1 MQPTPPFDALIF
13 DCDGTLVDS
22 ETPGLDVLHEEATRL
37 GVALTRTEAD
47 TLFRG
52 RRMAGCIDTIARRLP
67 SLQGPGVTPADR
79 QAFELQFTRHI
90 RLTMAARFQ
99 RGLLPL
105 PGAHALLHALQAQ
118 AVPFC
123 VATNGPRDK
132 AELTLGLTGLLPYLL
147 GHGSDRLFSAY
158 EVGSF
163 KPDPGLFLHAAQALG
178 VPAHRCAVVE
188 DSLPGLQAGLAA
200 GMTVFSLCE
209 PASLP
214 PEWAAQVHPLQTLS
228 ELPSYIWPPSLY
240 R

>member
-1 MQPTPPFDALIF
+1 MQHTPLFDALIF

-22 ETPGLDVLHEEATRL
+22 ETPGLDVLFEEATRL
-37 GVALTRTEAD
+37 GATLTRREAD

-52 RRMAGCIDTIARRLP
+52 RRMALCIDTIARQLP
-67 SLQGPGVTPADR
+67 SLQEPGITQADR
-79 QAFELQFTRHI
+79 QAFELQFTHHI
-90 RLTMAARFQ
+90 RLTMAARFR

-105 PGAHALLHALQAQ
+105 PGAQSLLRTLTARSI
-118 AVPFC
+118 PFC

-147 GHGSDRLFSAY
+147 SHGDNRLFCAY

-163 KPDPGLFLHAAQALG
+163 KPDPGLFLHAAQMLG
-178 VPAHRCAVVE
+178 MPAHRCAVVE

-214 PEWAAQVHPLQTLS
+214 PEWAAQVHHLRALSQLQSYIEPATLS
-228 ELPSYIWPPSLY
+228 K
-240 R
+240 

>member
-22 ETPGLDVLHEEATRL
+22 ETPGLDVLYEEATRL
-37 GVALTRTEAD
+37 GANLTRSEAD

-52 RRMAGCIDTIARRLP
+52 RRMALCIDTIARRLP
-67 SLQGPGVTPADR
+67 SLQGPDITLAER
-79 QAFELQFTRHI
+79 QAFELTFTRHI
-90 RLTMAARFQ
+90 RITMAARF
-99 RGLLPL
+99 RGSLLPI
-105 PGAHALLHALQAQ
+105 PGAPALLHALHAHTI
-118 AVPFC
+118 PFC

-158 EVGSF
+158 EIGSF

-178 VPAHRCAVVE
+178 APAHRCAVVE

-214 PEWAAQVHPLQTLS
+214 PEWAAQVHHLQTLS
-228 ELPSYIWPPSLY
+228 ELQTHIWPTAHTK
-240 R
+240 